1 MAKRGGEFPRKIS
14 DQRYNEFIKKVCE
27 IAGFN
32 EPTEGGIMIE
42 GRKIKS
48 VYPFY
53 KLVTSHSGRK
63 TYVTLYSQYIP
74 TEILQIQTN
83 HHSKEMVEHYNK
95 TDEDLL
101 MLQRARLVAQAHNE
115 VKLEVV

>member
-1 MAKRGGEFPRKIS
+1 
-14 DQRYNEFIKKVCE
+14 
-27 IAGFN
+27 
-32 EPTEGGIMIE
+32 
-42 GRKIKS
+42 
-48 VYPFY
+48 
-53 KLVTSHSGRK
+53 
-63 TYVTLYSQYIP
+63 
-74 TEILQIQTN
+74 LQIQTN